1 MQEERRGRRPRPVRL
16 TARER
21 KQLLEIA
28 GQYGRPYREVL
39 RARILL
45 VLERDPCVSAAAR
58 RLEVDVK
65 TVRRW
70 RDRFVEKRHKEALRD
85 KPRSGRPPQI
95 GLLSRCELLSM
106 ACGRPSDF
114 GERTRDVWTIDSLL
128 ERFRRRRSRPSMSRT
143 SVIRILSEAEIRPHR
158 VRMWLHSPDP
168 EFRPKVK
175 RICRLYLRPPRDGV
189 VLCIDEKSGM
199 QALGRKHDLRLASRG
214 RSGRHDCEY
223 VRHGTRTLFAA
234 FNPHTGDVY
243 SEVRKRR
250 KTVDILDFMEAV
262 ARRYPRK
269 KIYVIWDNLNI
280 HRDGKHQRWNQ
291 FNRRHGNR
299 FRFFYTPIHASWVNQ
314 VEIFFGIVQKRVL
327 DTACS
332 TPPVSWKVLCA
343 DSFAIGTTTKLIPS
357 AGHSR
362 DTRYN
367 QLPLLRSAPA
377 SAASL
382 RVWTS
387 NLPPRIF
394 NAP

>member
-114 GERTRDVWTIDSLL
+114 GERTRD
-128 ERFRRRRSRPSMSRT
+128 
-143 SVIRILSEAEIRPHR
+143 
-158 VRMWLHSPDP
+158 
-168 EFRPKVK
+168 KVK

-189 VLCIDEKSGM
+189 VLCIDE
-199 QALGRKHDLRLASRG
+199 
-214 RSGRHDCEY
+214 
-223 VRHGTRTLFAA
+223 
-234 FNPHTGDVY
+234 
-243 SEVRKRR
+243 KRR

-327 DTACS
+327 RYGVFNSARELEGALRRFIRHWNHHEAHPFRWTFKGYPLQSTSTA
-332 TPPVSWKVLCA
+332 A
-343 DSFAIGTTTKLIPS
+343 
-357 AGHSR
+357 
-362 DTRYN
+362 
-367 QLPLLRSAPA
+367 
-377 SAASL
+377 
-382 RVWTS
+382 
-387 NLPPRIF
+387 
-394 NAP
+394 

>member
-1 MQEERRGRRPRPVRL
+1 MLTERRGRQPRRVRL
-16 TARER
+16 TSTERRE
-21 KQLLEIA
+21 LTEAA
-28 GQYGRPYREVL
+28 GQYGRPHREVL

-45 VLERDPCVSAAAR
+45 TLERDPCVSAAAR

-70 RDRFVEKRHKEALRD
+70 RDRFVANRDKEALKD

-128 ERFRRRRSRPSMSRT
+128 DRFSRRQRVSMSRT
-143 SVIRILSEAEIRPHR
+143 SVIRILNEAEIRPHR

-168 EFRPKVK
+168 EFKTKVK

-199 QALGRKHDLRLASRG
+199 QALGRKRALRLASRG

-234 FNPHTGDVY
+234 LNPHTGDVY
-243 SEVRKRR
+243 SDVRRSR
-250 KTVDILDFMEAV
+250 KTVDIMDFMEAV
-262 ARRYPRK
+262 ARRYPK
-269 KIYVIWDNLNI
+269 KRIYVIWDNLNI
-280 HRDGKHQRWNQ
+280 HLDGKHQRWKR

-314 VEIFFGIVQKRVL
+314 VEIFFSIVQKRVL
-327 DTACS
+327 RYGAFNSARELELALRRFIRHWNHYEAHPFRWTFKGYPLQSTSTA
-332 TPPVSWKVLCA
+332 A
-343 DSFAIGTTTKLIPS
+343 
-357 AGHSR
+357 
-362 DTRYN
+362 
-367 QLPLLRSAPA
+367 
-377 SAASL
+377 
-382 RVWTS
+382 
-387 NLPPRIF
+387 
-394 NAP
+394 

>member
-243 SEVRKRR
+243 SEVRKGR

-269 KIYVIWDNLNI
+269 KIYVI
-280 HRDGKHQRWNQ
+280 
-291 FNRRHGNR
+291 
-299 FRFFYTPIHASWVNQ
+299 
-314 VEIFFGIVQKRVL
+314 
-327 DTACS
+327 
-332 TPPVSWKVLCA
+332 
-343 DSFAIGTTTKLIPS
+343 
-357 AGHSR
+357 
-362 DTRYN
+362 
-367 QLPLLRSAPA
+367 
-377 SAASL
+377 
-382 RVWTS
+382 
-387 NLPPRIF
+387 
-394 NAP
+394 

>member
-28 GQYGRPYREVL
+28 GQYGRPYCEVL

-223 VRHGTRTLFAA
+223 VRHGTRTLFAV

-280 HRDGKHQRWNQ
+280 HCDGKHQRWNQ

-327 DTACS
+327 RYGVFNSARELEGALRRFIRHWNHHEAHPFRWTFKGYPLQSTSTA
-332 TPPVSWKVLCA
+332 A
-343 DSFAIGTTTKLIPS
+343 
-357 AGHSR
+357 
-362 DTRYN
+362 
-367 QLPLLRSAPA
+367 
-377 SAASL
+377 
-382 RVWTS
+382 
-387 NLPPRIF
+387 
-394 NAP
+394 

>member
-269 KIYVIWDNLNI
+269 KIYVIWDNLNVMANTN
-280 HRDGKHQRWNQ
+280 DGTNSIGVTVIG
-291 FNRRHGNR
+291 F
-299 FRFFYTPIHASWVNQ
+299 ASSTLLFTRPGSTKSRYSSALFKNACS
-314 VEIFFGIVQKRVL
+314 

-367 QLPLLRSAPA
+367 QLPLLRSVPA

>member
-269 KIYVIWDNLNI
+269 KIYVIWDNLNVMANTN
-280 HRDGKHQRWNQ
+280 DGTNSIGVTVIG
-291 FNRRHGNR
+291 F
-299 FRFFYTPIHASWVNQ
+299 ASSTLLFTRPGSTESRYSSALFKNACS
-314 VEIFFGIVQKRVL
+314 

>member
-269 KIYVIWDNLNI
+269 KIYVIWDNLNVMANTN
-280 HRDGKHQRWNQ
+280 DGTNSIGVTVIG
-291 FNRRHGNR
+291 F
-299 FRFFYTPIHASWVNQ
+299 ASSTLLFTRPGSTKSRYSSALFKNACS
-314 VEIFFGIVQKRVL
+314 

>member
-128 ERFRRRRSRPSMSRT
+128 VRFRRRRSRPSMSRT

-269 KIYVIWDNLNI
+269 KIYVIWDNLNVMANTN
-280 HRDGKHQRWNQ
+280 DGTNSIGVTVIG
-291 FNRRHGNR
+291 F
-299 FRFFYTPIHASWVNQ
+299 ASSTLLFTRPGSTKSRYSSALFKNACS
-314 VEIFFGIVQKRVL
+314 

>member
-1 MQEERRGRRPRPVRL
+1 MQTKRRGRQPRQVRL
-16 TARER
+16 TWRER
-21 KQLLEIA
+21 RELTEVA
-28 GQYGRPYREVL
+28 SQYGRPHREVL

-45 VLERDPCVSAAAR
+45 TLERDPCVVAAAR

-70 RDRFVEKRHKEALRD
+70 RDRFVAKRGKDALKD
-85 KPRSGRPPQI
+85 KPRSGRPPRI
-95 GLLSRCELLSM
+95 GLVSRCELLSM

-128 ERFRRRRSRPSMSRT
+128 ERFRCRRSRVSMSRT
-143 SVIRILSEAEIRPHR
+143 SVIRILNEAEIRPHR

-168 EFRPKVK
+168 EFKTKVK
-175 RICRLYLRPPRDGV
+175 RICRLYVRPPRDGV

-199 QALGRKHDLRLASRG
+199 QALGRKHPLRLASRG

-234 FNPHTGDVY
+234 LNPHTGDVY
-243 SEVRKRR
+243 SEVRKKR

-280 HRDGKHQRWNQ
+280 HLDGKHQRWKR

-314 VEIFFGIVQKRVL
+314 VEIFFSIVQKRVL
-327 DTACS
+327 RYGVFNSARELEVALRRFIRHWNLYEAHPFRWTFKGYPLQSTSTA
-332 TPPVSWKVLCA
+332 A
-343 DSFAIGTTTKLIPS
+343 
-357 AGHSR
+357 
-362 DTRYN
+362 
-367 QLPLLRSAPA
+367 
-377 SAASL
+377 
-382 RVWTS
+382 
-387 NLPPRIF
+387 
-394 NAP
+394 

>member
-189 VLCIDEKSGM
+189 VLCIDEK
-199 QALGRKHDLRLASRG
+199 
-214 RSGRHDCEY
+214 
-223 VRHGTRTLFAA
+223 
-234 FNPHTGDVY
+234 
-243 SEVRKRR
+243 RR

-327 DTACS
+327 RYGVFNSARELEGALHRFIRHWNHHEAHPFRWTFKGYPLQSTSTA
-332 TPPVSWKVLCA
+332 A
-343 DSFAIGTTTKLIPS
+343 
-357 AGHSR
+357 
-362 DTRYN
+362 
-367 QLPLLRSAPA
+367 
-377 SAASL
+377 
-382 RVWTS
+382 
-387 NLPPRIF
+387 
-394 NAP
+394 

>member
-21 KQLLEIA
+21 KQLLVIA

-269 KIYVIWDNLNI
+269 KIYVIWDNLNVMANTN
-280 HRDGKHQRWNQ
+280 DGTNSIGVTVIG
-291 FNRRHGNR
+291 F
-299 FRFFYTPIHASWVNQ
+299 ASSTLLFTRPGSTKSRYSSALFKNACS
-314 VEIFFGIVQKRVL
+314 

-367 QLPLLRSAPA
+367 QLPLLRSVPA

>member
-70 RDRFVEKRHKEALRD
+70 RGRFVEKRHKEALRD

-114 GERTRDVWTIDSLL
+114 GERTRDVWTIDALL
-128 ERFRRRRSRPSMSRT
+128 VRFRRRRSRPSMSRT

-269 KIYVIWDNLNI
+269 KIYVIWDNLNNVMANTN
-280 HRDGKHQRWNQ
+280 DGTNSIGVTVIG
-291 FNRRHGNR
+291 F
-299 FRFFYTPIHASWVNQ
+299 ASSTLLFTRPGSTKSRYSSALFKNACS
-314 VEIFFGIVQKRVL
+314 

>member
-214 RSGRHDCEY
+214 RSGRYDCEY

-234 FNPHTGDVY
+234 FNPHTDDVY

-269 KIYVIWDNLNI
+269 KIYVIWDNLNVMANTN
-280 HRDGKHQRWNQ
+280 DGTNSIGVTVIG
-291 FNRRHGNR
+291 F
-299 FRFFYTPIHASWVNQ
+299 ASSTLLFTRPGSTKSRYSSALFKNACS
-314 VEIFFGIVQKRVL
+314 

>member
-21 KQLLEIA
+21 KQLLVIA

-128 ERFRRRRSRPSMSRT
+128 VRFRRRRSRPSMSRT

-269 KIYVIWDNLNI
+269 KIYVIWDNLNVMANTN
-280 HRDGKHQRWNQ
+280 DGTNSIGVTVIG
-291 FNRRHGNR
+291 F
-299 FRFFYTPIHASWVNQ
+299 ASFTLLFTRPGSTKSRYSSALFKNACS
-314 VEIFFGIVQKRVL
+314 